1 MQRRGLLFAV
11 PAFTL
16 AALGAAPALAD
27 APTSISANWAGY
39 EITPASYSSSGFS
52 AVSGSWVQPTA
63 NCSGA
68 GQTYVAFW
76 VGLGGGAQSQA
87 LEQVG
92 TQADCTGSGQ
102 ASYIAW
108 YELVPSAPVQL
119 SLQVNPGDKIDASV
133 HVNGASVTV
142 WLTDEMTGGSFS
154 KTLQMSSPDTSSAE
168 WIAEAPS
175 ACPNGASGSCT
186 PMPLTDFGTV
196 NFTNTSATSD
206 GYTGTIGDAS
216 FSAQSLALDPSQ
228 DGVLGTGSG
237 YGAASSAAATGSTA
251 GAQPS
256 SLSSD
261 GHSFSVSYSPNG
273 VGASS
278 TSSSDG
284 AGGYGATGGYG
295 AAGGYGAGGYGSGGS
310 DSGYGG
316 SGYGGSGYGYGYG
329 NAYGGGDPYGGGGY
343 GLPGLAYLLGY

>member
-1 MQRRGLLFAV
+1 MQRKALLFAV
-11 PAFTL
+11 PALTL
-16 AALGAAPALAD
+16 AALGATPALAD
-27 APTSISANWAGY
+27 APTAVSANWAGY
-39 EITPASYSSSGFS
+39 EISPTSYSSNGFS

-68 GQTYVAFW
+68 GETYGAFW

-102 ASYIAW
+102 ANYIGW

-133 HVNGASVTV
+133 HVNGTSVTV
-142 WLTDEMTGGSFS
+142 WLTDETTGGSFS

-175 ACPNGASGSCT
+175 ACPNGATGSCT

-196 NFTNTSATSD
+196 NFSNTSATSD
-206 GYTGTIGDAS
+206 GYTGTIGDPS

-228 DGVLGTGSG
+228 DGLLGTGSG
-237 YGAASSAAATGSTA
+237 YGAAGSAAATGSSA

-261 GHSFSVSYSPNG
+261 GTSFSVSYSANG
-273 VGASS
+273 AGASS
-278 TSSSDG
+278 AASSGGASGYGDTGGYGGGYGG
-284 AGGYGATGGYG
+284 AGGYVPD
-295 AAGGYGAGGYGSGGS
+295 GS
-310 DSGYGG
+310 G
-316 SGYGGSGYGYGYG
+316 SGYGGSSYG
-329 NAYGGGDPYGGGGY
+329 YGGGDPYGGGGY
-343 GLPGLAYLLGY
+343 GTSGLAYLLGF